1 MAKDA
6 KLAMHA
12 AATAVNPIVAGIVQA
27 VEAALN
33 AIVTDPTAKSV
44 LQALESWINA
54 LLGIGP
60 NTVATASANL
70 TTVAAVGGPFIQAI
84 VAMLEKMLANLSPA
98 VLQAILAYIMSL
110 LAKTP

>member
-33 AIVTDPTAKSV
+33 AIVTDPTAKSI
-44 LQALESWINA
+44 LQALEGWINS
-54 LLGIGP
+54 LLGIGS
-60 NTVATASANL
+60 TTTQAAAVTLASA
-70 TTVAAVGGPFIQAI
+70 ASVGGPFIQAI
-84 VAMLEKMLANLSPA
+84 VAMLEKMMANLSPA

-110 LAKTP
+110 LAKQ